1 MKHEKKA
8 FWRMREMPNY
18 LFGHGIRYL
27 IRHTHINV
35 LLTLSKA
42 YVSNRAK
49 LLPISPNPK
58 RALNGETRY

>member
-1 MKHEKKA
+1 
-8 FWRMREMPNY
+8 MREMPNY

-49 LLPISPNPK
+49 LLPIFPNPK